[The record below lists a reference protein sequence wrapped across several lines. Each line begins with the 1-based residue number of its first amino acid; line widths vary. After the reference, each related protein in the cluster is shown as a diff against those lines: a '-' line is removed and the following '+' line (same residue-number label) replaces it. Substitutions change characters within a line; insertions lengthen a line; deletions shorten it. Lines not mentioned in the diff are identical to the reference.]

1 MKWLLAQY
9 IQLEIYFGHEW
20 TAKNKDLKML
30 RSNGKMHIAV
40 NTEHVDNEV
49 IWCFWCSHWK
59 YSTKKKK
66 LVMQWQITQG
76 QRAVIVVRINA
87 S

>member
-59 YSTKKKK
+59 YSTKKKE
-66 LVMQWQITQG
+66 VGHAVADYTRSTGCDSG
-76 QRAVIVVRINA
+76 QD
-87 S
+87 